1 MKYDDNMILLLP
13 VKGSP
18 QLVPLHHLLSSLWQ
32 PAGVDQALLSF
43 VRTACRPF
51 LGNTSLRKKC
61 FLAGGRALPEL
72 KKHCQRHN
80 GPRN

>member
-18 QLVPLHHLLSSLWQ
+18 QLVPLHHLLPSLWQ

-43 VRTACRPF
+43 IRTACRPL
-51 LGNTSLRKKC
+51 LGNPSLMFSFGHC
-61 FLAGGRALPEL
+61 PNEGG
-72 KKHCQRHN
+72 
-80 GPRN
+80 GPCPN